1 LIERKFQ
8 TASMNPRSGIRIA
21 VLTLLSA
28 SGINLLADPLSQ
40 APETQDR
47 SSVSPDKK
55 WEYQPHENEPKL
67 VKAGTDQVAVS
78 FAEECNGCGCGH
90 AITIQA
96 KRKGLARNMLRHI
109 EYTAKVYR
117 WADANT
123 AMVYA
128 VEAEEATAGDLFFG
142 AGFVFT
148 LKFDHSGNCDCR
160 EFRRWTGPRS
170 DQGCPAGRATEAQ
183 ALSLLQARGLTYNV
197 LQPEE

>member
-1 LIERKFQ
+1 
-8 TASMNPRSGIRIA
+8 MNPRSAIRIA

-28 SGINLLADPLSQ
+28 SGINLLADPPSR

-55 WEYQPHENEPKL
+55 WEYQPHEDEPKL

-78 FAEECNGCGCGH
+78 FADECNGGGCGH
-90 AITIQA
+90 ATV
-96 KRKGLARNMLRHI
+96 
-109 EYTAKVYR
+109 KVHR

-128 VEAEEATAGDLFFG
+128 VDAEEAKTGDLFFG

-148 LKFDHSGNCDCR
+148 LKFDHSGNLR
-160 EFRRWTGPRS
+160 IVKTSRMSENEIERFER
-170 DQGCPAGRATEAQ
+170 
-183 ALSLLQARGLTYNV
+183 YK
-197 LQPEE
+197 